1 MIRIGRKAL
10 YLALWFP
17 FLPTD
22 RLLAE
27 PSSPSQTPPDAP
39 LVLHARQG
47 GALRLVALD
56 AAAARL
62 GLAGGMTLA
71 DARARHPDLAVQE
84 HDPAADALWLEQ
96 LGQDCI
102 RFTPHVT
109 LLPPDGIGLDITGTA
124 HLFGDEAALAE
135 LVEDHCAALGLTVR
149 SACAGTLAAARA
161 LARHAPLPITDEA
174 AAIRALP
181 VSALGLD
188 AEATRACLRAGLK
201 TVGDLAARPAASIA
215 ARFGMAAVTAL
226 HRLSGEEQAPS
237 VPLAAETPLHFT
249 RRFAEPVAHQ
259 DSIAAALAELLDRAV
274 AALRERGHGGRA
286 FRLELHRSDG
296 AVHALD
302 VAAAAP
308 TRDPARIQRLFAERI
323 GALADPLDPG
333 FGYDSI
339 TLAIPAAQRLD
350 AAQAAF
356 ADAGE
361 GDPASALAELVEQ
374 LSTRLGP
381 GRIRRLVA
389 QDSHIPEQAQLA
401 LPALTHPAAPLR
413 LPPPAPG
420 EPPLRPLLLFDPPQP
435 VEVIAEVPDGPP
447 LRFRWQRKLLE
458 VRRYEGPERI
468 AAEWWRRRGGEA
480 PGHGGL
486 TRDYYRVEDQRGR
499 RFWIFRHGL
508 YAERADPRWFLH
520 GLFA

>member
-22 RLLAE
+22 RLRAD

-181 VSALGLD
+181 VGALGLD

-237 VPLAAETPLHFT
+237 VHLQGEPPQIIMS
-249 RRFAEPVAHQ
+249 RFAEPVAHQ

-333 FGYDSI
+333 FG
-339 TLAIPAAQRLD
+339 
-350 AAQAAF
+350 
-356 ADAGE
+356 
-361 GDPASALAELVEQ
+361 
-374 LSTRLGP
+374 
-381 GRIRRLVA
+381 
-389 QDSHIPEQAQLA
+389 
-401 LPALTHPAAPLR
+401 
-413 LPPPAPG
+413 
-420 EPPLRPLLLFDPPQP
+420 
-435 VEVIAEVPDGPP
+435 
-447 LRFRWQRKLLE
+447 
-458 VRRYEGPERI
+458 
-468 AAEWWRRRGGEA
+468 
-480 PGHGGL
+480 
-486 TRDYYRVEDQRGR
+486 
-499 RFWIFRHGL
+499 
-508 YAERADPRWFLH
+508 
-520 GLFA
+520 